1 MSQELAPDDSDLTT
15 NNNTG
20 HIVVD
25 NAENN
30 NVDGASLYNKEDD
43 DNSNVAGTTS
53 VDNTSEVDT
62 EDNKN
67 IGASLYGKTEESVLD
82 TYAKADESGMENEDD
97 IWLSDD
103 EDEDEN
109 YTDEE
114 TEPDPSSLSRV
125 PVPISDLPQTVTL
138 LEKDGCLV
146 YIVGTA
152 HFSKESQEDV
162 SKVIRS
168 TKPHVIMV
176 ELCQSRVNILKMDE
190 EKILE
195 EAKNINMSTI
205 QHVIKKNG
213 LMQGILNILLLNMSA
228 YITKELGMAPGGEF
242 RVAFNEAQKLEGGC
256 KFILGDRPI
265 QITLRRALASLS
277 IWQRLKLAYAIL
289 FSKEPITK
297 EDVEKCKQKDLLE
310 QMIEEMTGEFPA
322 LGRVFVKERDI
333 YLAHS
338 LRKIAQPIICPD
350 APDGKVPCVV
360 VGVVGIGH
368 VQGIIDNWDKE
379 LNIDEICK
387 LPTATVVS
395 VLAKWGFRL
404 GTLGL
409 LTYGCYRISNLTI
422 IPWITAIM
430 K

>member
-1 MSQELAPDDSDLTT
+1 MSQELATDDSDLTT

-30 NVDGASLYNKEDD
+30 NVGGASLYNKEDD
-43 DNSNVAGTTS
+43 DNSNVAVTTS
-53 VDNTSEVDT
+53 VDNTSEVDS
-62 EDNKN
+62 DAKGHSKN
-67 IGASLYGKTEESVLD
+67 IGASLYGKT
-82 TYAKADESGMENEDD
+82 DESGMDNEDD

-109 YTDEE
+109 YTDDE

-152 HFSKESQEDV
+152 HFSKESQDDV

-338 LRKIAQPIICPD
+338 LRKIAQPIICMP
-350 APDGKVPCVV
+350 PTISGKVPCVV

-368 VQGIIDNWDKE
+368 VQGIKDNWDKE

-409 LTYGCYRISNLTI
+409 LTYGCYRISKLTL
-422 IPWITAIM
+422 IPWITAII

>member
-1 MSQELAPDDSDLTT
+1 MSQEVDQDDADLTT

-30 NVDGASLYNKEDD
+30 NVGGASLYNKEDD
-43 DNSNVAGTTS
+43 EE
-53 VDNTSEVDT
+53 SEHND
-62 EDNKN
+62 
-67 IGASLYGKTEESVLD
+67 STEENFYIPDNMQGDLMASGD
-82 TYAKADESGMENEDD
+82 IPSSNAAKNGSGIDDD
-97 IWLSDD
+97 IWLSED

-109 YTDEE
+109 YTDDEADV
-114 TEPDPSSLSRV
+114 DPKSLTRV
-125 PVPISDLPQTVTL
+125 PVPISDLPETVTL
-138 LEKDGCLV
+138 LERDGCLV

-152 HFSKESQEDV
+152 HFSKESQDDV
-162 SKVIRS
+162 SKVIQS

-176 ELCQSRVNILKMDE
+176 ELCQSRVNILRMDE

-195 EAKNINMSTI
+195 EAKNINFSTI
-205 QHVIKKNG
+205 QQVIKRNG

-242 RVAFNEAQKLEGGC
+242 RVAFNEAQKLKGGC

-265 QITLRRALASLS
+265 HITLRRALASLS

-297 EDVEKCKQKDLLE
+297 EDVEKCKQKDMLE

-322 LGRVFVKERDI
+322 LGRVFVTERDI
-333 YLAHS
+333 FLAHS
-338 LRKIAQPIICPD
+338 LRKVAQPLACPE
-350 APDGKVPCVV
+350 APDGKLPTVV

-368 VQGIIDNWDKE
+368 VQGIKENWEKE

-387 LPTATVVS
+387 MPAPSAIS
-395 VLAKWGFRL
+395 VITKWSFRL
-404 GTLGL
+404 SLLGL
-409 LTYGCYRISNLTI
+409 LTYGCYRITKLTA
-422 IPWITAIM
+422 IPWITAII